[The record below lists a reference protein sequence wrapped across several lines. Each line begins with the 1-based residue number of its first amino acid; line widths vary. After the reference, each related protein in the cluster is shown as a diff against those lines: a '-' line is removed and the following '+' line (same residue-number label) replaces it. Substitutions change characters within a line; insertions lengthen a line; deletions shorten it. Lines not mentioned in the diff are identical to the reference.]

1 MSAACIQRPK
11 MGSSQ
16 PPDGN
21 APFGY
26 HVSED
31 FLPLRAPTPPPG
43 DPLLSN
49 DDSRILN
56 IFFEGMTSD
65 QYPTSYGE
73 GLNFSDQWIS
83 QLPPAF
89 LGHTTSFGQQPQQ
102 PSCSSMNGMPATT
115 YQDVFTFGQNMM
127 PPPVPPLPPPPL
139 HLQLPPQLQHQHH
152 STPAPHTPI
161 EQNTHADVAAVLTSL
176 HHGHQNGYLSGANG
190 INRTPI
196 VPSQHG
202 TAVDQVRQSR
212 RNHIGPE
219 RNSSIRPRQVP
230 PCEADTLFTDMM
242 FGTSQGLPSQR
253 PIEPPELQWG
263 SDSNF
268 ARAQGYIPPEHESNE
283 LLEQK
288 RLGVLKVLSISE
300 SAATTRPPTPV
311 GNGESSTNPLRDSN
325 TNSHVKE
332 ELDGECPRAKRRK
345 SKSKAKEEIEEE
357 AEDLSSIPPK
367 SVARK
372 RKSKADLRG
381 TSDASSTG
389 QETPGKRRKSTISAA
404 KAARENLTDAQKRE
418 NHIKSEQKRRGA
430 IKEGF
435 DDLSEIVPNLR
446 GGGYSKSTMLS
457 IAGEWLEALL
467 KGNEE
472 MERL

>member
-1 MSAACIQRPK
+1 

-31 FLPLRAPTPPPG
+31 FLFLRAPTPPPG

-49 DDSRILN
+49 DDSRLLN
-56 IFFEGMTSD
+56 NFFEDMTSN
-65 QYPTSYGE
+65 QFPTSYGE

-102 PSCSSMNGMPATT
+102 PSASSMNGMPATT
-115 YQDVFTFGQNMM
+115 YQDVFTFGQNIMQ
-127 PPPVPPLPPPPL
+127 PPIPPPP
-139 HLQLPPQLQHQHH
+139 QPPLQLQHQHH

-161 EQNTHADVAAVLTSL
+161 EQNTHVDVAAVLTSL
-176 HHGHQNGYLSGANG
+176 HHGHQNGYPSGANG
-190 INRTPI
+190 INRIPI

-202 TAVDQVRQSR
+202 TAVDQVRQSLR
-212 RNHIGPE
+212 THVGPE
-219 RNSSIRPRQVP
+219 RNSSIRSRHAPSG
-230 PCEADTLFTDMM
+230 EADLLFTDMM

-253 PIEPPELQWG
+253 PMEPPELQWG
-263 SDSNF
+263 SDSSF
-268 ARAQGYIPPEHESNE
+268 ARAQGYIPPEHESSE

-288 RLGVLKVLSISE
+288 RMGVLKILSISE

-311 GNGESSTNPLRDSN
+311 GNGESSSNPLRDGN
-325 TNSHVKE
+325 TNGHVKE
-332 ELDGECPRAKRRK
+332 ELDREGPPAKRRK
-345 SKSKAKEEIEEE
+345 SKSKAKEETEEE
-357 AEDLSSIPPK
+357 AEDLSSIPPR

-381 TSDASSTG
+381 TPDASLTG
-389 QETPGKRRKSTISAA
+389 QETPGKRRKSTISAG

-472 MERL
+472 LERL

>member
-1 MSAACIQRPK
+1 

-31 FLPLRAPTPPPG
+31 FLFLRAPTPPPG

-49 DDSRILN
+49 DDSRLLN
-56 IFFEGMTSD
+56 LFFEDMTSN

-89 LGHTTSFGQQPQQ
+89 LGHTTSFGQQPQL
-102 PSCSSMNGMPATT
+102 PPASSMNGMPETT

-127 PPPVPPLPPPPL
+127 PPPVPPPVPPL
-139 HLQLPPQLQHQHH
+139 QLQHQQHNAAPH
-152 STPAPHTPI
+152 TPVHTPLHTPI
-161 EQNTHADVAAVLTSL
+161 EQNAHANVAAVLTSL
-176 HHGHQNGYLSGANG
+176 HHGHQNGYPSGANG
-190 INRTPI
+190 LNRTPI

-202 TAVDQVRQSR
+202 NSIDQVRQPP

-219 RNSSIRPRQVP
+219 RYSPIQARHAPSND
-230 PCEADTLFTDMM
+230 ADTLFTDMM
-242 FGTSQGLPSQR
+242 FGTSQGLLAQR
-253 PIEPPELQWG
+253 PVEPPELQWG
-263 SDSNF
+263 SDSSF
-268 ARAQGYIPPEHESNE
+268 ARAQGYVPPEHESSE

-288 RLGVLKVLSISE
+288 RLGVLKVFSISE
-300 SAATTRPPTPV
+300 SAATTRPPTPS
-311 GNGESSTNPLRDSN
+311 GNGESSASALRDSN
-325 TNSHVKE
+325 MNGQVKE
-332 ELDGECPRAKRRK
+332 ETDREAPPAKRRK
-345 SKSKAKEEIEEE
+345 SKSKGKEEIEED
-357 AEDLSSIPPK
+357 AEGLSSIPPK
-367 SVARK
+367 SAARK
-372 RKSKADLRG
+372 RKSKPDLRE
-381 TSDASSTG
+381 TPDASSG
-389 QETPGKRRKSTISAA
+389 SQETPGKRRKSTISAG
-404 KAARENLTDAQKRE
+404 KTARENLTDAQKRE
-418 NHIKSEQKRRGA
+418 NHIKSEQKRRSA

-435 DDLSEIVPNLR
+435 DDLGELVPNLR

-457 IAGEWLEALL
+457 IAGEWLETLL

-472 MERL
+472 LEQK